1 MTKHSPN
8 TSEPSHPH
16 HGSSGQE
23 EIDVHHFDE
32 TGRKNNDLT
41 VPHVTDPGMVDY
53 GKTIKEHR
61 DSEKDKTNDKK
72 SDKKSDE

>member
-1 MTKHSPN
+1 MGKHSPN

-23 EIDVHHFDE
+23 EVDVLHFDE
-32 TGRKNNDLT
+32 HGQKDNDLT

-53 GKTIKEHR
+53 GR
-61 DSEKDKTNDKK
+61 DVQDAHEGKK
-72 SDKKSDE
+72 